1 MTGNVVL
8 GVHSW
13 VDPNIQSKGNKFD
26 RFIDGH
32 AWLTVSRNGEVSY
45 YGLWPDS
52 HPDIVRRG
60 QGDPEVT
67 DIREG
72 REAGYEATA
81 SRYYNLTPEQAKEL
95 ETALKQNVTWSPTT
109 TCAGWASD
117 TVTSVTGNKLD
128 ATEFLSIETPRE
140 LVKTIRALE
149 DKQATAPDQALPA
162 TEKAPGS
169 LESLKPESLREK
181 ASDWYESIQKSA
193 EEAVRRLEETFGRK
207 YDEKSERLAY
217 ASAVVAAHHNLQRVD
232 HIVLNDATSSV
243 EKGGRF
249 FVVQGDLG
257 NPAHLRAHG
266 STLEAL
272 NTPVEQHQALLQ
284 EIGEVRSQISQS
296 ATMEQEPHQQQQRGM
311 A

>member
-1 MTGNVVL
+1 MTDHVVL

-13 VDPNIQSKGNKFD
+13 VDPNTQAKGSAFDKFT
-26 RFIDGH
+26 DGH
-32 AWLTVSRNGEVSY
+32 AWLTVSRNGEVSH

-60 QGDPEVT
+60 QADPKVT

-72 REAGYEATA
+72 REAGFEATA

-95 ETALKQNVTWSPTT
+95 EQALKQNVTWSPTT

-117 TVTSVTGNKLD
+117 TVTSVTGSKLE

-149 DKQATAPDQALPA
+149 AKQPTAPDQALPA
-162 TEKAPGS
+162 AEKAPGS
-169 LESLKPESLREK
+169 LDSLKPDNLREK
-181 ASDWYESIQKSA
+181 ASEWYESIHKSA
-193 EEAVRRLEETFGRK
+193 EDAVRRLEETLGRT

-217 ASAVVAAHHNLQRVD
+217 GSAVVAANHNLQRID
-232 HIVLNDATSSV
+232 HVVLNEATSSA
-243 EKGGRF
+243 EKGERF
-249 FVVQGDLG
+249 FIVQGDIG

-266 STLEAL
+266 STVEAL
-272 NTPVEQHQALLQ
+272 NTPVEQHRARLQ
-284 EIGEVRSQISQS
+284 EIGEARAQHSQN
-296 ATMEQEPHQQQQRGM
+296 ATMEHERHQQQQRGM